1 MNASSKELDKRIER
15 YWSQRAQGFGE
26 VRQYELAGEKR
37 RLWLNE
43 IEPFLPSGRLRI
55 LDVGTGTGFF
65 AILMTELGHTVT
77 GIDLSPSMI
86 DSAREMAQREN
97 MSIDFRVMG
106 AERLDLPTEGFDAV
120 LSRNLTWT
128 LPDARAAY
136 ADWYRVLRPGG
147 VLINFDADYGKVSFA
162 QQTEELDQPNA
173 HAAIGDALLREC
185 DAIKAQLDISGVPRP
200 EWDMRILEET
210 GFIDICCDTRI
221 SDRVYTE
228 VDEAFNPVP
237 MFRLTARK
245 EGADHS
251 L

>member
-1 MNASSKELDKRIER
+1 MNASSKVLGKRIER

-26 VRQYELAGEKR
+26 VRQYELASEKR

-86 DSAREMAQREN
+86 DSAREAAQREN
-97 MSIDFRVMG
+97 MPIDFRVMS
-106 AERLDLPTEGFDAV
+106 AEQLDLPSARFDAV

-128 LPDARAAY
+128 LPDAHAAY
-136 ADWYRVLRPGG
+136 VDWHRVLRPGG
-147 VLINFDADYGKVSFA
+147 ILINFDADYGKVSFA
-162 QQTEELDQPNA
+162 RQTEEPSQPNA
-173 HAAIGDALLREC
+173 HTAIGGALLKEC

-200 EWDMRILEET
+200 EWDMETLEEI
-210 GFIDICCDTRI
+210 GFTDISCDTRI
-221 SDRVYTE
+221 SDRLYSK

-245 EGADHS
+245 LCTDHS
-251 L
+251 